1 MAAGSRAVAGGGGRS
16 LESSRARLLFLAVV
30 AAALFL
36 GLVGT
41 GAVPLMDPDE
51 ARFARTSVEMARSGD
66 LVVPTFEDAPRLV
79 KPPLLHWIQVP
90 LFRTL
95 GANPWTARLPSILAT
110 LASILVAGWVAARRF
125 GPEGA
130 LWTAVVMATSPLVL
144 AGARVGT
151 LDALLA
157 VHVLAIVA
165 LDIAEPGEVG
175 PYRALAMGAL
185 AGLAFLA
192 KGPVGIVLPVFVVL
206 AGRTAS
212 GRSVVPAPITLVTA
226 VAGWCAL
233 VLPWGLVF
241 LRRLGGGSVV
251 DILRGELLA
260 RVFDGTVHVEPP
272 WYYAPVLMV
281 GFVPWVA
288 PLAAGLVRVLV
299 RRRDPAVRTALYCGA
314 GLIAGVLLLSLSKGK
329 LPTYLL
335 PLSPL
340 VAILVTWELGQE
352 LDAPSERRI
361 PAMLTCGL
369 MGGFA
374 LVLMVVT
381 AVPSY
386 PEAARETAGIGALIW
401 IVAGLAAFLGVV
413 RNRPRQVY
421 GFAAA
426 GGFAFLLTVVL
437 VFLPAHGTRRSAFEL
452 SETVPLLHGSRP
464 LAVVEMNLPSLTFY
478 LDRVP
483 ERVDADGVA
492 ARLDRGDDPLLV
504 FDRRDLDT
512 LPEPLRARVE
522 IVGAAGKYVVCVP
535 VAPPG
540 PPAGSGLT
548 TPIGQE

>member
-1 MAAGSRAVAGGGGRS
+1 M
-16 LESSRARLLFLAVV
+16 EPSRARLLFLAVL
-30 AAALFL
+30 AGALFL

-41 GAVPLMDPDE
+41 GGVPLIDPDE

-90 LFRTL
+90 LFRTF
-95 GANPWTARLPSILAT
+95 GANPWTARLPAVLAT
-110 LASILVAGWVAARRF
+110 LASIAVAGWIAARRF

-144 AGARVGT
+144 VGARVGT

-165 LDIAEPGEVG
+165 LDIAEPGEAG

-192 KGPVGIVLPVFVVL
+192 KGPVGVVLPIVIVL

-212 GRSVVPAPITLVTA
+212 GRGVVPSPITIVTA
-226 VAGWCAL
+226 IAGWCAL

-241 LRRLGGGSVV
+241 LRRLGSGSLMDVLH
-251 DILRGELLA
+251 DELLA
-260 RVFDGTVHVEPP
+260 RVIDGTVHVKPP

-299 RRRDPAVRTALYCGA
+299 RRRDPAVRTALYSGA
-314 GLIAGVLLLSLSKGK
+314 GLLAGILLLSFSKGK

-352 LDAPSERRI
+352 FDAPSERRI
-361 PAMLTCGL
+361 PATLTCGV

-374 LVLMVVT
+374 LVLMIVT
-381 AVPSY
+381 AMPWY
-386 PEAARETAGIGALIW
+386 PEAARSTAGVGVLIW
-401 IVAGLAAFLGVV
+401 IVAGLAGFVGVV

-426 GGFAFLLTVVL
+426 GGGAFLMAVVL
-437 VFLPAHGTRRSAFEL
+437 MFLPEHGMRRSAFEL
-452 SETVPLLHGSRP
+452 TEAVPELHGSRP
-464 LAVVEMNLPSLTFY
+464 VAVVEMNLPSLTFY

-483 ERVDADGVA
+483 ERVHADGFA
-492 ARLDRGDDPLLV
+492 ARLDVHDDPLLV
-504 FDRRDLDT
+504 FDRRDLDA
-512 LPEPLRARVE
+512 LPLTLRARVQ
-522 IVGAAGKYVVCVP
+522 IVGAAGKYVVCEPVDAPVP
-535 VAPPG
+535 
-540 PPAGSGLT
+540 PPAGRLT
-548 TPIGQE
+548 APIGRE